1 MKQLIS
7 IPLAVIVGLFN
18 WVGSQTFSG
27 GEKIWATFL
36 LCYCVV
42 LFCVAIANFFNPQ
55 LSRVHTWLIF
65 GAVVCVAL
73 TFVYLN
79 M

>member
-7 IPLAVIVGLFN
+7 IPFAVIVGLFT
-18 WVGSQTFSG
+18 WVGSQTFRG
-27 GEKIWATFL
+27 DEKVWATFL

-42 LFCVAIANFFNPQ
+42 LFCVAIANFFTPQ
-55 LSRVHTWLIF
+55 LSRLHTWLIF
-65 GAVVCVAL
+65 GAALNVVL
-73 TFVYLN
+73 TILYLN